1 MLVSFGTEHV
11 TAGGNKQN
19 KRGSVMPLQR
29 DDHWWKRQRS
39 EPHEKTMGGAI
50 SHQFAVSHENM
61 EIKE

>member
-1 MLVSFGTEHV
+1 
-11 TAGGNKQN
+11 
-19 KRGSVMPLQR
+19 MPLQR

-39 EPHEKTMGGAI
+39 EPDEKTMGGAI